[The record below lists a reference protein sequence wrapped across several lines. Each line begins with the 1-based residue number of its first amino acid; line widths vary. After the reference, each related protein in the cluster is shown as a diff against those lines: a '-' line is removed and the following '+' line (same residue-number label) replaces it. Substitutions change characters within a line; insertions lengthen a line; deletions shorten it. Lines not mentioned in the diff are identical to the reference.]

1 MAGGGCNAEGDLEI
15 ALAYGG
21 LKRISRG
28 DIGTIDSRTHFNC
41 GGKVT

>member
-1 MAGGGCNAEGDLEI
+1 MAGGGRDGAGDLEV

-21 LKRISRG
+21 HKRISRG
-28 DIGTIDSRTHFNC
+28 DIGTIDSRTHLNC